1 MLCARNPDEI
11 AGFSNKLFMEEVR
24 IFCPVWYNCVIGAS
38 GVSTQVDVNSVAKNH
53 NSLALATAILARVR
67 NPQASAVHYRIST
80 ILFHSGVKHDDLNRL
95 NRLGVCMSPDSI
107 IRLQSKMNEQLE
119 GKVKIWKATVE
130 ENRGA
135 LKLAHEVV
143 QKQVSLPLDV
153 SQQSLETYDSFSS
166 KGYEYLI
173 KLLDEEKAKES
184 VEAYTTA
191 CVHSVITRLES
202 TKLPLYK

>member
-1 MLCARNPDEI
+1 MTSI
-11 AGFSNKLFMEEVR
+11 AS
-24 IFCPVWYNCVIGAS
+24 IVW
-38 GVSTQVDVNSVAKNH
+38 
-53 NSLALATAILARVR
+53 
-67 NPQASAVHYRIST
+67 
-80 ILFHSGVKHDDLNRL
+80 
-95 NRLGVCMSPDSI
+95 VCMSPDSI

-153 SQQSLETYDSFSS
+153 SQQCLETYDFFSS

-173 KLLDEEKAKES
+173 KLLDEERVKKS
-184 VEAYTTA
+184 VETYTTA
-191 CVHSVITRLES
+191 CVHSVIRS
-202 TKLPLYK
+202 